1 MDDSALI
8 IRVKFM
14 ARPGEQF
21 VLRRVVFRAIQEAF
35 AANGIRFAPRR
46 VIVDTSDGSG
56 AAAGAAAAAAA
67 VAAGAAAGGGGGSQ
81 DDDPGAD
88 SM

>member
-14 ARPGEQF
+14 AKPGEQF
-21 VLRRVVFRAIQEAF
+21 VLRRVIFRAIQEAF
-35 AANGIRFAPRR
+35 TANGIRFAPRR
-46 VIVDTSDGSG
+46 VIVDTTGASG
-56 AAAGAAAAAAA
+56 DAAGAAAAAAA
-67 VAAGAAAGGGGGSQ
+67 AAAAIAEGEPPA
-81 DDDPGAD
+81 DDPGAD